1 MQASAAA
8 RHRGRDSCNCVA
20 IICGICHTHLNAAS
34 YAINSV
40 AEEDIL
46 FTAWFIRV
54 DTKS

>member
-20 IICGICHTHLNAAS
+20 IICGIRHTHLNAAS